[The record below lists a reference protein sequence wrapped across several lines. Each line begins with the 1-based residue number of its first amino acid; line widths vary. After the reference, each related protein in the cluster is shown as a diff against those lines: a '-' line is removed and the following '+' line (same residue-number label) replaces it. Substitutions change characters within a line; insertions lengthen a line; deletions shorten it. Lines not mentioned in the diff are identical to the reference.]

1 VLAWL
6 LGAAIGPAAIALPV
20 NWAADSLA
28 KAAQRWFRRLR
39 HTDDLSR
46 LVKAATGT
54 SAELTRAEFDAI
66 RSLLEDQKT
75 WTLLGHGTVEDLATG
90 IAACLSPL
98 DGRTAKEAN
107 AVALAI
113 ARGLIEFAVADLDP
127 GLFQQVLM
135 ARLKRMEDNQA
146 DALDEAM
153 LDLHASFA
161 GLMSQLKL
169 VLDRLPPGPA
179 QRGDIFLYLRVLI
192 DWLSTDPWP
201 TVPEFSG
208 AALNPAAIERKM
220 TITVASRDRKETFG
234 ADELTLRCQRLVILG
249 GPGSGK
255 TWLARRTARRCAED
269 ALRVLIAGGT
279 LDEVELPLYTTCAKL
294 FTAGGNIREAVV
306 SSALDQLGDL
316 GGARITTA
324 LREFFSERNAPSLLV
339 IDSLDEAHGS
349 SERLRQAST
358 LPWRVVLTSRRSSWR
373 NQLTINDADESHN
386 VGELQPFRYPA
397 DVESFIN
404 SWFTGQPERGR
415 QLCSQIEQRPS
426 LQRAATVPLILAFYC
441 IVGSSGP
448 LPEFRRQLYPRVLS
462 RILTGRWRNDD
473 DGEPDLDSC
482 LSTLRSWAWQGAS
495 NHPVSGLGMWADDIP
510 TARVRLS
517 EADADA
523 VDHVATPLGPRD
535 IDTGKTRRRFIHRS
549 IREHLVAEHVARLP
563 AHEVPDIL
571 LPHLWY
577 DPDWEYAA
585 PAAVAMHPQ
594 HDELLRTL
602 ICRAAG
608 STQIPDDLS
617 AIDGTWQV
625 RGFLARIA
633 SESGENDW
641 SAEVTSM
648 IGRARID
655 LARSGRIGELVGT
668 ASWSTSNGHVH
679 EALLALLPLRMTYW
693 EVERLLGIMMQLNLS
708 TRDKQQ
714 VCVTLLG
721 FLGRATDDTS
731 ADGLMRRI
739 VEFAPSAE
747 DKQRVRETLLELLAI
762 PPQRQLPLMGMMGGI
777 GGSFSLPVTNTVGLV
792 RALIKL
798 DPSPEDRLRAGE
810 VLIGLLARSSDSL
823 PGGQDAHAIVL
834 GLLQLAVATEDQ
846 RRTRELLL
854 GVLADHTDSGTA
866 VLLAWALTYLN
877 PSAADKQ
884 QALAALLRLT
894 DRTESRAVVGLAD
907 AVLALDPSG
916 QHQQQM
922 VESLLRALPGQTTS
936 FGIRDVVAR
945 LVQLATSAEDKRQV
959 LEALLRALPGQT
971 DYFAIGEL
979 VGGMTQFATSAEE
992 RRRALEAL
1000 LEALPG
1006 QADDSGTQA
1015 LVAGVVQFATLAE
1028 DHRRAREALLG
1039 LLAGRPGGG
1048 RAADLLGGVVQ
1059 LATSAQDK
1067 RQVLEVLLGLLAGPL
1082 EDRTAVG
1089 LAGGAVKLAVSAED
1103 KRQVL
1108 AALLGLLARQPGCGG
1123 ADKVV
1128 GGVVQLATSAAEKQ
1142 QAREALLA
1150 ALARQTDTEVAEELL
1165 AGVGQLDP
1173 SPEEWDQ
1180 ARETLL
1186 GLLADQ
1192 DDDETVAGLAELV
1205 AELGPSPEDRQQVRE
1220 ALLESLAGQHDGLAA
1235 ARHVQALFQLDP
1247 SAEDKGRALAAAL
1260 ELLATVADYWPAEQV
1275 VAQLVQLATSAQDR
1289 RRARDVLRAAL
1300 ARQTESGVAE
1310 KLVSGLVQLEPTV
1323 RDLAT
1328 SRAWAAPPTVG
1339 LLTAARRNSPL
1350 SDWLAGLP
1358 ALTTT
1363 SA

>member
-1 VLAWL
+1 VLEWL

-75 WTLLGHGTVEDLATG
+75 WTVLGHGTVEDLATG

-98 DGRTAKEAN
+98 DGRTAEEAH

-135 ARLKRMEDNQA
+135 ARLQRMETNEA
-146 DALDEAM
+146 KALDEAM

-161 GLMSQLKL
+161 ELMSQLKL

-179 QRGDIFLYLRVLI
+179 QRGEIFLYLRVLI
-192 DWLSTDPWP
+192 DWLGTDPWP
-201 TVPEFSG
+201 TGPEFSG
-208 AALNPAAIERKM
+208 AALNPAAIEREM
-220 TITVASRDRKETFG
+220 TITVTRRDRKESFG
-234 ADELTLRCQRLVILG
+234 ADELTLRRRRLVILG

-269 ALRVLIAGGT
+269 ALRVLITGGT

-294 FTAGGNIREAVV
+294 FAAGGNIREAVV

-324 LREFFSERNAPSLLV
+324 LREFFAERNAPSLLV

-349 SERLRQAST
+349 SERLRQAGT
-358 LPWRVVLTSRRSSWR
+358 LPWRVVLTSRPSSWR

-426 LQRAATVPLILAFYC
+426 LQQAATVPLILAFYC

-462 RILTGRWRNDD
+462 RILTGRWRHDD
-473 DGEPDLDSC
+473 DDEPDLDSC
-482 LSTLRSWAWQGAS
+482 LSTLRAWAWQGTS
-495 NHPVSGLGMWADDIP
+495 NHPVSGLGMWADDIG
-510 TARVRLS
+510 TARVQLR

-535 IDTGKTRRRFIHRS
+535 LDTGKTRRRFIHRS
-549 IREHLVAEHVARLP
+549 IREHLVAEYVARLP
-563 AHEVPDIL
+563 ASEVPDIV
-571 LPHLWY
+571 LPHLWF

-585 PAAVAMHPQ
+585 PAAIAMHPQ

-608 STQIPDDLS
+608 STQIPADLS
-617 AIDGTWQV
+617 VIDGTWQV
-625 RGFLARIA
+625 RGFLARVA

-655 LARSGRIGELVGT
+655 LARSGRIDELVGT
-668 ASWSTSNGHVH
+668 ASWSTSNSHVH
-679 EALLALLPLRMTYW
+679 EALLALLPLRMTSW

-721 FLGRATDDTS
+721 FLGRATGDTS
-731 ADGLMRRI
+731 DGLTRRI
-739 VEFAPSAE
+739 IEFAPSPE
-747 DKQRVRETLLELLAI
+747 DKQRVRGTLLELLAI
-762 PPQRQLPLMGMMGGI
+762 PPRPQLPLIGMMGGM
-777 GGSFSLPVTNTVGLV
+777 GGYLGLPVTNTAALV

-798 DPSPEDRLRAGE
+798 DPSPQDKLRAGE

-823 PGGQDAHAIVL
+823 PGGQDAHAIVR
-834 GLLQLAVATEDQ
+834 GVLQLAVATQDQ

-854 GVLADHTDSGTA
+854 GVLAGQTDSGTA
-866 VLLAWALTYLN
+866 VLLASALTYLN

-884 QALAALLRLT
+884 QALEA
-894 DRTESRAVVGLAD
+894 
-907 AVLALDPSG
+907 
-916 QHQQQM
+916 
-922 VESLLRALPGQTTS
+922 LLRALPGQTTS
-936 FGIRDVVAR
+936 SGIRDVVAR
-945 LVQLATSAEDKRQV
+945 LVQLATSAEDKRQA

-971 DYFAIGEL
+971 NYWAIGEL
-979 VGGMTQFATSAEE
+979 VGGMTQFATSADD

-1006 QADDSGTQA
+1006 PADGSGTKA
-1015 LVAGVVQFATLAE
+1015 LVAGVVQLATSAE

-1039 LLAGRPGGG
+1039 LLAGQPEGG
-1048 RAADLLGGVVQ
+1048 RATDLLGGVVQ

-1067 RQVLEVLLGLLAGPL
+1067 RQVLEVLLGLLAGPI
-1082 EDRTAVG
+1082 EGRTGVG

-1108 AALLGLLARQPGCGG
+1108 AALLGLLARQPGYGEANEVVASVVELAG
-1123 ADKVV
+1123 SAADRRLAREALLAALAGQTDGFGTENVV

-1150 ALARQTDTEVAEELL
+1150 VLALQTDAEVAEELL
-1165 AGVGQLDP
+1165 AGVGKLDP
-1173 SPEEWDQ
+1173 SPQEWDQ

-1186 GLLADQ
+1186 GLLAGQ
-1192 DDDETVAGLAELV
+1192 DDDSTVAGLAELV
-1205 AELGPSPEDRQQVRE
+1205 AELGPSPEDRRQARE

-1235 ARHVQALFQLDP
+1235 ARQVQALFQFDP
-1247 SAEDKGRALAAAL
+1247 SAQDKGRAWAAAL

-1289 RRARDVLRAAL
+1289 RQVREVLLAAL
-1300 ARQTESGVAE
+1300 GRQTDSGVAE

-1358 ALTTT
+1358 PLTTT